1 MNSFVL
7 TSTNERKLGK
17 RLNFSIW
24 ALLSIFSFLFIYLY
38 SSYNHI
44 YSLENKSIVES
55 LVGVILL
62 ITNGIH
68 YINFIK
74 SLKSTRPTLLVKIFR
89 HFLNLGIMLWVALAV
104 FSSGHIDIGEIS
116 VALHFVYLTELC
128 FTLHQKSMM
137 FDQNI
142 KRRNTN
148 IRSAF
153 FATFVLMGI
162 ILWYFYFIF
171 DFVLSPLLF
180 FINWFVYGLMASLI
194 VLNANL
200 IHFLIFGKHHI
211 SNN

>member
-38 SSYNHI
+38 SSYNHV
-44 YSLENKSIVES
+44 YSSENKSIVES

-62 ITNGIH
+62 ITNSIH
-68 YINFIK
+68 YFNFIK
-74 SLKSTRPTLLVKIFR
+74 SSKPTRSNMLVKIFR
-89 HFLNLGIMLWVALAV
+89 HFLNLGIISWIVLAV
-104 FSSGHIDIGEIS
+104 FSNGHIDIGEIS
-116 VALHFVYLTELC
+116 VALYFVYLTELC
-128 FTLHQKSMM
+128 FTLHQKSVL
-137 FDQNI
+137 FDQNV

-171 DFVLSPLLF
+171 DFVLSPFLF
-180 FINWFVYGLMASLI
+180 FINWFVYGFMASLI

-200 IHFLIFGKHHI
+200 IHFLVFGKNHI
-211 SNN
+211 SDN